1 MKKNV
6 IIFSLLLL
14 FFGLIGTGKAEAAFP
29 TVQSVTETSI
39 SGASTNHYINM
50 PATVNSGDLLIISF
64 ALGAVQASQQTLT
77 TPSGWTLL
85 ASAYPALNTLR
96 GPFGVYVKVAD
107 GTEGGTTVNIISTNS
122 YAGSAQTYRVTSWY
136 GSLTGVAVSTV
147 TTGSSS
153 IADPG
158 SLTPSWGAMDTLWI
172 ETVGL
177 ADDDGLFTSYS
188 ANYTNGVD
196 TVSTAGLNLGS
207 TVGSSYRN
215 LNATVDDPGSMNI
228 SESEGWAAYTI
239 GIRPG
244 VPPAVPYVWYSSNV
258 SPFSYTVGGYADPT
272 GVQTYGYFRYGT
284 TYPGTTCS
292 DSWGTRYP
300 ASSASDWNLGS
311 GSGYQ
316 YYNTTLTGL
325 SQNTLYYWCAMT
337 RNGSVGS
344 SGSTSFSTDP
354 ATPATVSY
362 AASSVFATTATF
374 NGTSNP
380 HTTSTTGWFRYW
392 TSNPGSCSDSGGTRF
407 PASSGNNIG
416 TGNSAVFY
424 KQQVTGLTASQAYW
438 YCAISSNAYGTTY
451 GTLKTFTTAANVGTS
466 CTLMPGS
473 TIKDGNDEAFLQTY
487 LSNYEGTLVYKATTN
502 GWTAANFHTA
512 ANNQGPTITVIKST
526 TNQVFGGYNSF
537 PWDSTSG
544 SLPGDEG
551 FLFNLTNNYRLTN
564 TNSAYQ
570 TYNGS
575 SYGPTFGGGHD
586 LGMPGALNATGTH
599 YTNTNSYQNP
609 NTQGAYTYLDG
620 GGGSPSAYNFNASEV
635 EVYRLAVCAPSTPV
649 ITSPTE
655 ANITYDSATLGGN
668 ITSQGGS
675 AVTARGVCISTGDTT
690 PTIAEGATCVADVSG
705 GTGVFTVNFTGLN
718 PAPARYYYSAY
729 ATNTQGTSY
738 TAPTTTEY
746 IDTLTNLPTGTDTS
760 TATAVSSYYATLR
773 GAANPNGFPTF
784 GHFRV
789 FTASPGTCSSDTGGF
804 RFPESQENDIYL
816 GSGTALVTEP
826 QFQFT
831 VPFNGSSFLT
841 PGTHFWYCAYAV
853 GSNGTAG
860 GSLQTFDTPDGPA
873 SPCDPP
879 TSGNLT
885 IPATAVCAFPGTYSG
900 VDAGAGTR
908 NTGTMSLAA
917 GVNLTVSSTQQ
928 IAFGALSAVK
938 TATITF
944 QRGATLRGGGLFV
957 HDKDRDGVIDSQT
970 QYIGSTPSASTEFVR
985 RNTISTNYN
994 YAWKI
999 ASSGASLDCDNN
1011 SQYVYRKLV
1020 PATPLVVDA
1029 DNDGYKTAAGATSTA
1044 CIGAE
1049 SMVAGRHY
1057 YKDSS
1062 NVSSW
1067 MWDADKLSATADCLD
1082 TGTGGQGQAAA
1093 SVYQNFT
1100 GYSDADNDNYT
1111 INSTATICSGSVILA
1126 YNSVTNPYR
1135 GSLSSPVDCQDNPNG
1150 TPCTPVS
1157 TSASNPSSQSQNSLS
1172 WAVNPNGGAVPAA
1185 SSGYD
1190 IFYCSGANPCTTGAS
1205 KISVGAGITSTTHS
1219 GLAAGT
1225 WYGYNFVAKNGAG
1238 SSTASSPNNYAQTL
1252 ASCTTGFKDYD
1263 GDGYGAGSSACWNP
1277 SASYVV
1283 VASGGDCY
1291 DYDGANTTIENQSK
1305 LAKPGQTTYYTVVR
1319 GTASGVNDWAGQ
1331 SYNSYDYNC
1340 DGNYTNT
1347 LTGGTTAPGSM
1358 PSRTYCSGGG
1368 PFTVNSYEAVSCAA
1382 TCPPYYDCCSWNY
1395 ACNGYTYCN
1404 SYTTGAISCGSTYN
1418 VYSSGPSYT
1427 SHINSASCGGG
1438 NNNVFG
1444 YYGTIGGSTTVS
1456 CR

>member
-1 MKKNV
+1 MKKTIILRIFTIAFAAV
-6 IIFSLLLL
+6 IF
-14 FFGLIGTGKAEAAFP
+14 LIGQNEADATWQYRNGNVTSGTGTGNLSINKP
-29 TVQSVTETSI
+29 TGTVQGDLIVVIQNATLSTSTPGVVDSGWTQISTGGLVSGCCQLYAYYRIAGASEPASYAFSFANNGTSMQGLAIATFYDDAGGAIGFDIANATDTTTQVTAHSAPDINASSANTLLVGLYGSDGSAGVTRTFTTSALTERLDQ
-39 SGASTNHYINM
+39 GAST
-50 PATVNSGDLLIISF
+50 
-64 ALGAVQASQQTLT
+64 
-77 TPSGWTLL
+77 
-85 ASAYPALNTLR
+85 
-96 GPFGVYVKVAD
+96 GV
-107 GTEGGTTVNIISTNS
+107 GTMI
-122 YAGSAQTYRVTSWY
+122 A
-136 GSLTGVAVSTV
+136 STV
-147 TTGSSS
+147 AGAGPTG
-153 IADPG
+153 AK
-158 SLTPSWGAMDTLWI
+158 AATL
-172 ETVGL
+172 
-177 ADDDGLFTSYS
+177 
-188 ANYTNGVD
+188 
-196 TVSTAGLNLGS
+196 STADRGRGYLAAFKIL
-207 TVGSSYRN
+207 
-215 LNATVDDPGSMNI
+215 PPPNI
-228 SESEGWAAYTI
+228 
-239 GIRPG
+239 
-244 VPPAVPYVWYSSNV
+244 WYASPI
-258 SPFSYTVGGYADPT
+258 SPFSYQLGGYYDPA
-272 GVQTYGYFRYGT
+272 GVQSYGYFRYGT
-284 TYPGTTCS
+284 SYPGTTCS
-292 DSWGTRYP
+292 DSYGTRYP
-300 ASSASDWNLGS
+300 SSSASDSNLGA
-311 GSGYQ
+311 GSGTQ
-316 YYNTTLTGL
+316 YYTANPTGL
-325 SQNTLYYWCAMT
+325 SQNTTYYWCAMART
-337 RNGSVGS
+337 STGSIIS
-344 SGSTSFSTDP
+344 SSYSTFATDP
-354 ATPATVSY
+354 ATPATVSLP
-362 AASSVFATTATF
+362 ASSVFATTATF

-407 PASSGNNIG
+407 PSSGGSSIG

-1044 CIGAE
+1044 CVGAE